1 MSLISGKPPYVELEV
16 ERIAQALACGRAYW
30 CWYSST
36 EAQYVFR
43 IPLFSRTP
51 MERVKLAEEGA
62 IVLFELV
69 DGKNR
74 LLPQDLPTFHTLKWL
89 DYTSSKKILLRAR
102 ELEWQ
107 NGMKGIPEESELV
120 VHIDSYEQARSESL
134 TELRRLALK
143 AK

>member
-1 MSLISGKPPYVELEV
+1 MSLISGKPPYTELEV

-30 CWYSST
+30 CWYSSK

-51 MERVKLAEEGA
+51 MERVRLAEEGA

-89 DYTSSKKILLRAR
+89 DFTHSMKVLLRAR

-107 NGMKGIPEESELV
+107 NGLKDIPDEADLT
-120 VHIDSYEQARSESL
+120 VHIESYEQARSESL
-134 TELRRLALK
+134 PELRRLASK
-143 AK
+143 VK